1 MNRIQG
7 DGEIVIKEWHRS
19 AVIRDDAAD
28 LGRREK
34 DRLRTRLSYPPL
46 DLFQTPQV
54 DLSALHGE
62 KSTVLWLKTAKQ
74 RRSHHAPVAGYPYAL
89 TSEAIERFRYSHN
102 VFRLTSSN
110 PAKNDKLL

>member
-1 MNRIQG
+1 MNHIQSN
-7 DGEIVIKEWHRS
+7 GEIVIKEWHGS
-19 AVIRDDAAD
+19 TVIRHDAAN
-28 LGRREK
+28 LGRSEENG
-34 DRLRTRLSYPPL
+34 LWTSFSHPPL
-46 DLFQTPQV
+46 DLFLARQV
-54 DLSALHGE
+54 EIFALHSE
-62 KSTVLWLKTAKQ
+62 KGAVLLLKAAKQ